1 MSDDDDDDT
10 AGINVEAAKERLRKE
25 DQEFDKKEY
34 SRKIKEKHR
43 VSTYTLLFITYTIT
57 VCSQIA
63 WLVLSNLRDRFIY
76 HIYMRFS
83 LGSDLQCVLRVYS
96 LLHISALLQN

>member
-1 MSDDDDDDT
+1 MPDDEEDNEDT
-10 AGINVEAAKERLRKE
+10 AGINVEAAKERLHRE

-43 VSTYTLLFITYTIT
+43 VSLNTFLFITVTVTI
-57 VCSQIA
+57 SSLIA

-76 HIYMRFS
+76 HIYS
-83 LGSDLQCVLRVYS
+83 
-96 LLHISALLQN
+96 SALS